1 MVCKNCGK
9 ENKNTNI
16 RCEFCNTELI
26 DTNNYFNQENIAY
39 GTNTILKP
47 QEVEIST
54 KKIGCFSVIFGL
66 LLNGIWILF
75 ALVFIGFGLYS
86 YISEHNQTKN
96 YDETVAT
103 LVNYKNCRND
113 DGTEICNAVYEY
125 EVNGIIY
132 TTSPNVLSN
141 RGGFETTETVYYNPN
156 NPSESIIYASSVN
169 IILIVIGFIIL
180 FAIIGSF
187 IYRVVKIKKN
197 TQNTDAIKMTIYKK
211 N

>member
-1 MVCKNCGK
+1 MICRNCGK

-26 DTNNYFNQENIAY
+26 DTNNYFNQENIVY
-39 GTNTILKP
+39 GSNTILKP

-66 LLNGIWILF
+66 LLNGIWILV
-75 ALVFIGFGLYS
+75 ASAFIVFGLYS

-103 LVNYKNCRND
+103 LVSYKNCRND
-113 DGTEICNAVYEY
+113 DGIEICNAVYEY
-125 EVNGIIY
+125 EVNGITY
-132 TTSPNVLSN
+132 TTSPNLLSN
-141 RGGFETTETVYYNPN
+141 RGGFKTIETVYYNPN
-156 NPSESIIYASSVN
+156 IPSESIIYTSSVN

-180 FAIIGSF
+180 FGIIGSF
-187 IYRVVKIKKN
+187 IYKVIKIKKH
-197 TQNTDAIKMTIYKK
+197 TQNTDTIKMTIYKK